1 MFIKVSEKL
10 RVINFVSENLDTNL
24 FSYMNDQS
32 DHFAE
37 LTILILVNSKGHFM
51 YMTVNF

>member
-1 MFIKVSEKL
+1 MLCSMFIKVSEKL

-32 DHFAE
+32 DH
-37 LTILILVNSKGHFM
+37 LLSLQYLS
-51 YMTVNF
+51 